1 MTWSGERSF
10 LILFEMTM
18 MKTIPFTKMSGAG
31 NDFIIIEKLPTEITP
46 KNLAIRVCDRTNGI
60 GADGIII
67 VEKSRKKDFNYKMR
81 IINADGSEAEMCG
94 NGARCFAAYVAR
106 HFKPS
111 EKIFSFETLSGK
123 ILGQAKNEEAVVR
136 LTDPKNFEPDIP
148 ILINGRELHVSHIDT
163 GVPHT
168 VIFVKDLDKIDV
180 NTIGNQVR
188 YHKTFEPCGTNV
200 NFVEQL
206 GLSLVNV
213 RTYERGVEAETKA
226 CGTGT
231 VAAALLSYM
240 TQYPDI
246 SDTPKAQMRVKTSGG
261 EILTVNFT
269 IKNKIISNVWLKG
282 SARFI
287 CQGEYYF

>member
-1 MTWSGERSF
+1 MTP
-10 LILFEMTM
+10 
-18 MKTIPFTKMSGAG
+18 MKNIPFTKMSGAG
-31 NDFIIIEKLPTEITP
+31 NDFLMIEKLPAGVTP
-46 KNLAIRVCDRTNGI
+46 KNFAIRACDRTEGI
-60 GADGIII
+60 GADGVII
-67 VEKSRKKDFNYKMR
+67 VEKSRKKDFDFRMR

-94 NGARCFAAYVAR
+94 NGARCFAAYVVR

-111 EKIFSFETLSGK
+111 QKIFSFETLSGK
-123 ILGQAKNEEAVVR
+123 ILGQAKNEEAIVR

-168 VIFVKDLDKIDV
+168 VIFVKDLDQIDV
-180 NTIGNQVR
+180 NSIGNQVR
-188 YHKTFEPCGTNV
+188 FHKAFEPRGTNV
-200 NFVEQL
+200 NFVEPIES
-206 GLSLVNV
+206 SLVNV

-231 VAAALLSYM
+231 VASALLSYM
-240 TQYPDI
+240 TQYPDA
-246 SDTPKAQMRVKTSGG
+246 SDTPKAQMRVQTSGG
-261 EILTVNFT
+261 ETLTVTFT

-287 CQGEYYF
+287 CQGEYYY